1 MAKFK
6 KGKPKTGGRAKGTPN
21 KTTEQLRSMVMDF
34 VSDNMANIQK
44 DFDQLQPR
52 ERIKVISDMM
62 KFVLP
67 TLRAMEKHEAPQGV
81 DEIKITFCDT
91 PPGTRSVDFRD

>member
-1 MAKFK
+1 MSKFK
-6 KGKPKTGGRAKGTPN
+6 KGKPKTGGRSKGTPN
-21 KTTEQLRSMVMDF
+21 KTTEQLRSMVMNF
-34 VSDNMANIQK
+34 VSENMENIQK

-67 TLRAMEKHEAPQGV
+67 TLRAMEQYETPRGV
-81 DEIKITFCDT
+81 DEIKISFSE
-91 PPGTRSVDFRD
+91 PPPSKRVVDFRD